1 MPLNIFEP
9 RVKFPTFLICPAAPS
24 GPETLQQLV
33 SAAVTLV
40 TRAVNV
46 PSQIFKVPGEGPST
60 YSTSAFTIKNLL
72 RDQDTILNRRL
83 NQVKYRRLSAKII
96 TAVLNKPPVGY
107 DLCVGTRQCETSRRI
122 DDSSTGHLALH
133 ANTRRLIDWGFNANI
148 TNCHLKCY

>member
-46 PSQIFKVPGEGPST
+46 PSRSFKVTGE
-60 YSTSAFTIKNLL
+60 
-72 RDQDTILNRRL
+72 DTILN
-83 NQVKYRRLSAKII
+83 QG
-96 TAVLNKPPVGY
+96 GY
-107 DLCVGTRQCETSRRI
+107 DGRGQQSCKCMLTFTKMPGP
-122 DDSSTGHLALH
+122 H
-133 ANTRRLIDWGFNANI
+133 ADFYKDARPP
-148 TNCHLKCY
+148 C

>member
-46 PSQIFKVPGEGPST
+46 PSRSFKVPGE
-60 YSTSAFTIKNLL
+60 
-72 RDQDTILNRRL
+72 DTILNRRL
-83 NQVKYRRLSAKII
+83 NQVKFGRLAAKIM
-96 TAVLNKPPVGY
+96 TTMPNKPPAGY
-107 DLCVGTRQCETSRRI
+107 DLCAAPGTVKLREGSMTALLVTLP
-122 DDSSTGHLALH
+122 STPTPG
-133 ANTRRLIDWGFNANI
+133 G
-148 TNCHLKCY
+148 

>member
-46 PSQIFKVPGEGPST
+46 PSRSFKVPGE
-60 YSTSAFTIKNLL
+60 
-72 RDQDTILNRRL
+72 DTILN
-83 NQVKYRRLSAKII
+83 QG
-96 TAVLNKPPVGY
+96 GY
-107 DLCVGTRQCETSRRI
+107 DGRGQWSCKCNYVDFYKDARPHADTAWAVVG
-122 DDSSTGHLALH
+122 
-133 ANTRRLIDWGFNANI
+133 
-148 TNCHLKCY
+148 

>member
-46 PSQIFKVPGEGPST
+46 PSRSFIVPGE
-60 YSTSAFTIKNLL
+60 
-72 RDQDTILNRRL
+72 DTILN
-83 NQVKYRRLSAKII
+83 QG
-96 TAVLNKPPVGY
+96 GY
-107 DLCVGTRQCETSRRI
+107 DGRGVASVIMLTFTKMPGPHADTAWAVVG
-122 DDSSTGHLALH
+122 
-133 ANTRRLIDWGFNANI
+133 
-148 TNCHLKCY
+148 

>member
-46 PSQIFKVPGEGPST
+46 PSRSFKVPGE
-60 YSTSAFTIKNLL
+60 
-72 RDQDTILNRRL
+72 DTILNRRL
-83 NQVKYRRLSAKII
+83 NQVKFGRLAAKII
-96 TAVLNKPPVGY
+96 TNRQFVWHSGY
-107 DLCVGTRQCETSRRI
+107 MTF
-122 DDSSTGHLALH
+122 AL
-133 ANTRRLIDWGFNANI
+133 LGLNAN
-148 TNCHLKCY
+148 LG